1 MTTMAGNTINPL
13 LDTIEHYF
21 GLGDS
26 DAEELLEELE
36 HLTVRGG
43 DWLFRQGD
51 ASDSLFFLVRGRL
64 QVWVEPEGRDDE
76 QDARMVG
83 EITPGDSVGE
93 IGLLTGGAR
102 TASIRAIRD
111 SQLVK
116 MDRDAFQKFAAR
128 HNNLVIQLAGSIAR
142 RLTERT
148 KVGSSSARNLS
159 TVALLPITDAPW
171 LDEFLEG
178 MSAELGKRVRNIF
191 LSSQILERLGAPD
204 HSLVASGEISDA
216 LRHWLDAVETD
227 HQLTIY
233 VADRENSAW
242 SRLCLRQ
249 SDMVMLLADA
259 GEDSRAKEWEQQ
271 LLRTGHASSARRAL
285 LLRHPEPEGPISG
298 TAAWL
303 ENRDVDFHLHLRAG
317 HPDEFGRPARI
328 LTGSAIGLV
337 LGGGA
342 ARGFAEVGAYRALCE
357 AGVSIDWIGGT
368 SIGGIIGAG
377 IALDRGPDFVTQN
390 SRDAFV
396 KGKPFGDYTLPV
408 LSLIRG
414 KRMEHL
420 TQEYLGGEIE
430 DLPIPF
436 FCVSTFLDSGELHVH
451 ERGSLWRS
459 LRATAALPG
468 LLAPAVIDRRL
479 AVDGAVVN
487 NLPVDIMRQKPVGQ
501 VNAIDVSSQRTYTV
515 DYTELPSPWAV
526 LRDRLA
532 PGKRKYRVPGVISV
546 LMKSAEIGTAAK
558 MRDLAADADLLLR
571 PPVQKFGLTDV
582 DSFDEIVEAGYQYAR
597 VELPRWLSLDEKA
610 LPRID
615 TD

>member
-1 MTTMAGNTINPL
+1 MRGEKRNPL
-13 LDTIEHYF
+13 LDTIERYF
-21 GLGDS
+21 GLGDE
-26 DAEELLEELE
+26 DAEDLLEELE

-43 DWLFRQGD
+43 EWLFRQGD

-64 QVWVEPEGRDDE
+64 QVWVEPEGRDDAQE
-76 QDARMVG
+76 ARMVG
-83 EITPGDSVGE
+83 EVTPGDSVGE
-93 IGLLTGGAR
+93 IGLLTGSAR
-102 TASIRAIRD
+102 SASIRAIRD

-116 MDRDAFQKFAAR
+116 MDRDAFEEFAAK
-128 HNNLVIQLAGSIAR
+128 HKNLVIQLAGSIAC

-148 KVGSSSARNLS
+148 KIGSSSARNLS
-159 TVALLPITDAPW
+159 TLALLPITDAPW
-171 LDEFLEG
+171 LEEFVEG
-178 MSAELGKRVRNIF
+178 LSAELDKRARNLC
-191 LSSQILERLGAPD
+191 LSSQNLGRLGAPD
-204 HSLVASGEISDA
+204 HSLAASGEISDA
-216 LRHWLDAVETD
+216 LRHWLDAVEND

-233 VADRENSAW
+233 VADPENSAW

-259 GEDSRAKEWEQQ
+259 QADSRREQWEEQ
-271 LLRTGHASSARRAL
+271 LLQTGNTSTARRAL
-285 LLRHPEPEGPISG
+285 LLRHSEHDGPFTG

-303 ENRDVDFHLHLRAG
+303 EDRDVDFHLHLRAG

-328 LTGSAIGLV
+328 LTGDAVGLV

-357 AGVSIDWIGGT
+357 AGVSIDWVGGT
-368 SIGGIIGAG
+368 SIGGIIGAA
-377 IALDRGPDFVTQN
+377 IALDRGPDFVTEN

-414 KRMEHL
+414 KRMERLTREHL
-420 TQEYLGGEIE
+420 QGDIE

-436 FCVSTFLDSGELHVH
+436 FCVSTLLDSGELHVH

-468 LLAPAVIDRRL
+468 LLAPAVIDNRL

-487 NLPVDIMRQKPVGQ
+487 NLPVDIMRQKPIGRVI
-501 VNAIDVSSQRTYTV
+501 AIDVSSRRRYTV

-526 LRDRLA
+526 LRDRLM
-532 PGKRKYRVPGVISV
+532 PGRRKYRVPGVISV

-558 MRDLAADADLLLR
+558 VRELAADADLLLR
-571 PPVQKFGLTDV
+571 PPVHKFGLTDV
-582 DSFDEIVEAGYQYAR
+582 DSFDAIVEAGYQDTRAQ
-597 VELPRWLSLDEKA
+597 LPRWLSLDEKA
-610 LPRID
+610 MPRIAAD
-615 TD
+615 